1 MVKSSSKTIL
11 KNMHSAN
18 KSYLCV
24 IPARKGSKGIKN
36 KNLQIVKRIPL
47 IEHTLIFAKKIE
59 KYCDI
64 VVSSDSKKILKIGN
78 KYNFISNEIRPKN
91 ISKDNAETID
101 VVKYEVKRLEKIKK
115 KIYNY
120 VLLLQPTVPFRN
132 LKNTLLAIRLITSK
146 RYDSIISIK
155 NVEANHPY
163 RMKIIR
169 NGFLKNFCSFKKENM
184 KPRQLL
190 PDVYIRAGSFYLIK
204 RNTLFKNNSLVGK
217 KVYGVEIFGKE
228 RINIDNK
235 KDLLN
240 ARKS

>member
-1 MVKSSSKTIL
+1 
-11 KNMHSAN
+11 MHSAN

-47 IEHTLIFAKKIE
+47 IEHTLIFAKKIK

-132 LKNTLLAIRLITSK
+132 LKNTLLAIR
-146 RYDSIISIK
+146 
-155 NVEANHPY
+155 
-163 RMKIIR
+163 
-169 NGFLKNFCSFKKENM
+169 
-184 KPRQLL
+184 
-190 PDVYIRAGSFYLIK
+190 
-204 RNTLFKNNSLVGK
+204 
-217 KVYGVEIFGKE
+217 
-228 RINIDNK
+228 
-235 KDLLN
+235 
-240 ARKS
+240 